1 MLEAPGMP
9 DAHRPAA
16 PPELLGAP
24 LGRGM
29 EAPRRTP
36 GAKSWDRRVRQA
48 DELSRSPGFREI
60 RDRIIERAAPSASD
74 RALDVGSGTGLL
86 ALALAPRCRGVW
98 AIDVAP
104 AMVEHLRWVIAG
116 QGLDNVY
123 PLVASAATLPLEDG
137 SVDLV
142 VSNYCFH
149 HLTEAEKRL
158 ALAEA
163 FRVLRPGGRL
173 VFGDMMFGWS
183 PGVERNRAIV
193 WAKVRAMA
201 RRGPAG
207 YLRILSNAV
216 RQLTGRGERPAPLE
230 WWRAALLSTGFDGIQ
245 IDLLSHEGGIASATK
260 PR

>member
-1 MLEAPGMP
+1 MP
-9 DAHRPAA
+9 DAYRPAA

-24 LGRGM
+24 LGRST
-29 EAPRRTP
+29 EASHRTP

-60 RDRIIERAAPSASD
+60 RDRILERAAPSASD

-86 ALALAPRCRGVW
+86 ALALAPRCHGVW

-116 QGLDNVY
+116 RGLDNVY

-149 HLTEAEKRL
+149 HLTEGEKRL
-158 ALAEA
+158 AVAEA
-163 FRVLRPGGRL
+163 FRVLRPGGRF

-207 YLRILSNAV
+207 YVRILSNVA
-216 RQLTGRGERPAPLE
+216 RLLIGRGERPASLE
-230 WWRAALLSTGFDGIQ
+230 WWRGALLLTGFDGIR
-245 IDLLSHEGGIASATK
+245 IDLLPHEGGIASATK